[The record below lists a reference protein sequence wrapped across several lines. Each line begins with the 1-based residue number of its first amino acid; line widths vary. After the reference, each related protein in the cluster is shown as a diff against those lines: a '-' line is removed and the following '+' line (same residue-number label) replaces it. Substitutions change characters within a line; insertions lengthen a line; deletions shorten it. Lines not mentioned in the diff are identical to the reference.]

1 MAFLDLGQHSA
12 QSGVVLFDFCVA
24 SGRLRSPYGQ
34 QSVLFMKKSVG
45 ILSGLAIAIA
55 VATTAGAWYT
65 GKQLPAELDNAL
77 ARSNA
82 ELKKALVSTGG
93 SMSIERVSLEQH
105 LFSSTAQYRLKA
117 RDINVGQG
125 EVINFDV
132 GVTDQIEHGP
142 FPWSRVRAL
151 KLMPVMAVSNSTL
164 QKDEAVAPL
173 FAAAGETAPIS
184 AQTSLGYGG
193 SVVSQVQLAP
203 LKFDEAD
210 GNSLD
215 FSGMQF
221 EVSGD
226 KEGKASKFHG
236 QADRL
241 VMKWVHD
248 DQPPATF
255 ELKGLTFGGNLAAT
269 AHDAIYVG
277 NVDLALAETKVTLGP
292 KQQVLLIK
300 GLEQNALQTL
310 DGTDTVGGRAEYK
323 VGDISWDGR
332 AVGKAQMAVSVTSV
346 NAPALQALSKWYQSH
361 LPEFEAASAA
371 GQPVPQIQ
379 MDDAEKARFQGDLQ
393 KLLAAK
399 PKLAVENLS
408 FKTANGESRF
418 NLSMDLAAPASF
430 DLPPDQLSKQIIT
443 EVKGKLLLSKPMIG
457 DLATLQALLDGQT
470 DAQAI
475 AMQSSQAGEMV
486 GMMALQSGMATVQGD
501 DVVSSLHYADGM
513 VDFNGRKMTVE
524 EFAMFMAAHLGALS
538 PQG

>member
-1 MAFLDLGQHSA
+1 MAFLELGQHSA

-173 FAAAGETAPIS
+173 FAAAGEKAPIS

-193 SVVSQVQLAP
+193 SVVSQ
-203 LKFDEAD
+203 
-210 GNSLD
+210 
-215 FSGMQF
+215 
-221 EVSGD
+221 
-226 KEGKASKFHG
+226 
-236 QADRL
+236 
-241 VMKWVHD
+241 
-248 DQPPATF
+248 
-255 ELKGLTFGGNLAAT
+255 
-269 AHDAIYVG
+269 
-277 NVDLALAETKVTLGP
+277 
-292 KQQVLLIK
+292 
-300 GLEQNALQTL
+300 
-310 DGTDTVGGRAEYK
+310 RA
-323 VGDISWDGR
+323 R
-332 AVGKAQMAVSVTSV
+332 
-346 NAPALQALSKWYQSH
+346 
-361 LPEFEAASAA
+361 
-371 GQPVPQIQ
+371 
-379 MDDAEKARFQGDLQ
+379 
-393 KLLAAK
+393 
-399 PKLAVENLS
+399 
-408 FKTANGESRF
+408 
-418 NLSMDLAAPASF
+418 
-430 DLPPDQLSKQIIT
+430 
-443 EVKGKLLLSKPMIG
+443 
-457 DLATLQALLDGQT
+457 
-470 DAQAI
+470 
-475 AMQSSQAGEMV
+475 
-486 GMMALQSGMATVQGD
+486 
-501 DVVSSLHYADGM
+501 
-513 VDFNGRKMTVE
+513 
-524 EFAMFMAAHLGALS
+524 
-538 PQG
+538 